1 MRMAATIEPASL
13 RVPCPVCRQSIHPI
27 AGRCRHCR
35 SELGRHRAAAQAGQ
49 VAAPATEAPPR
60 ARLGVL
66 AALAITVLIAGALPL
81 LGV

>member
-1 MRMAATIEPASL
+1 
-13 RVPCPVCRQSIHPI
+13 
-27 AGRCRHCR
+27 
-35 SELGRHRAAAQAGQ
+35 

-66 AALAITVLIAGALPL
+66 AALAITVLVAGALPL